1 MMALECIGSN
11 PITATNLIINQ
22 NHKIMQLFDKRINL
36 DLQFEKVIGLAIGYN
51 SWGKTGIRTR
61 QYQLLILCFVIELQ
75 TRTTIKEKI
84 VKKDLYKKKKTFIAK
99 LVASLC
105 FASLLATVTG
115 LYEALH
121 ATTGADA
128 NAMTMISTFFAV
140 IFVVLSLFYFAM
152 DPNEKY
158 RYV

>member
-1 MMALECIGSN
+1 
-11 PITATNLIINQ
+11 
-22 NHKIMQLFDKRINL
+22 MQLFDKRINL

>member
-1 MMALECIGSN
+1 
-11 PITATNLIINQ
+11 
-22 NHKIMQLFDKRINL
+22 MQLLDKRINL
-36 DLQFEKVIGLAIGYN
+36 DLKLEKVIGLAIGY
-51 SWGKTGIRTR
+51 SAWGKSSIRTR

-105 FASLLATVTG
+105 LASLLATIIG

-121 ATTGADA
+121 ATSGADA
-128 NAMTMISTFFAV
+128 NALTMMSSVYAAL
-140 IFVVLSLFYFAM
+140 FVVLGICYLAM
-152 DPNEKY
+152 NPNEKY
-158 RYV
+158 KYV

>member
-1 MMALECIGSN
+1 
-11 PITATNLIINQ
+11 
-22 NHKIMQLFDKRINL
+22 MQLLNKRINL
-36 DLQFEKVIGLAIGYN
+36 DLNFEKVIGLAIGYS

-99 LVASLC
+99 FVASLSLL
-105 FASLLATVTG
+105 SLLATITA
-115 LYEALH
+115 LYSAYD

-128 NAMTMISTFFAV
+128 NALTMISVFFLV
-140 IFVVLSLFYFAM
+140 ICVVLSLFYFAM
-152 DPNEKY
+152 DPKEKY

>member
-1 MMALECIGSN
+1 
-11 PITATNLIINQ
+11 
-22 NHKIMQLFDKRINL
+22 MQLLDKRINL
-36 DLQFEKVIGLAIGYN
+36 DLKLEKVIGLAIGYS
-51 SWGKTGIRTR
+51 SWGKSSIRTR

-105 FASLLATVTG
+105 LASLLATIIG

-121 ATTGADA
+121 ATSGADA
-128 NAMTMISTFFAV
+128 NALTMMSSVYAAL
-140 IFVVLSLFYFAM
+140 FVVLGICYLAM
-152 DPNEKY
+152 NPNEKY
-158 RYV
+158 KYV

>member
-1 MMALECIGSN
+1 
-11 PITATNLIINQ
+11 
-22 NHKIMQLFDKRINL
+22 MQLLNKRINL
-36 DLQFEKVIGLAIGYN
+36 DLNFEKVIGLAIGY
-51 SWGKTGIRTR
+51 SAWGKSSIRTR

-75 TRTTIKEKI
+75 TRTAINQTFNEKK
-84 VKKDLYKKKKTFIAK
+84 VENSYTPHKKKKTFIAK

-105 FASLLATVTG
+105 LASLLATITG

-121 ATTGADA
+121 ATSGADA
-128 NAMTMISTFFAV
+128 NALTMISTFFAI

-158 RYV
+158 YVR